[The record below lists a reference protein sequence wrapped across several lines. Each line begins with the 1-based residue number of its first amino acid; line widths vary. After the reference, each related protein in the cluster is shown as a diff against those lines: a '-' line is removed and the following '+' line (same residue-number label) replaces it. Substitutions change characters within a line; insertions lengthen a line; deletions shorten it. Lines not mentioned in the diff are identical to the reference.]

1 MQTCW
6 VLGKGVAAT
15 QYVAHEPQQ
24 AGAPQ
29 VTTPSLQRQTSHHS
43 SLAAVVFGMMQ
54 ASKRNVVPAAT
65 RRFSNTNSTLII
77 TCVCVLLFLFIV
89 CADFTLSIFIEN

>member
-15 QYVAHEPQQ
+15 QFVAHEPQQ

-65 RRFSNTNSTLII
+65 RRSYKEYTPII
-77 TCVCVLLFLFIV
+77 ICVCVLLFLFIV
-89 CADFTLSIFIEN
+89 FVYFKFNICIEN

>member
-15 QYVAHEPQQ
+15 QFVAHELQQ

-65 RRFSNTNSTLII
+65 RRFFNAYMII
-77 TCVCVLLFLFIV
+77 IIYVGVLLFLFIV
-89 CADFTLSIFIEN
+89 CANFTLNILIEN

>member
-15 QYVAHEPQQ
+15 QFVAHEPQQ

-65 RRFSNTNSTLII
+65 RRFYKIYYII
-77 TCVCVLLFLFIV
+77 IIICACVLFIV
-89 CADFTLSIFIEN
+89 FANYLFNILIEI

>member
-54 ASKRNVVPAAT
+54 ASKRNVVPAAS
-65 RRFSNTNSTLII
+65 RRFYKIYTLIVI
-77 TCVCVLLFLFIV
+77 CACVLLFLFIV
-89 CADFTLSIFIEN
+89 CANLTLNIFIEN